1 MMEQPSRTGAEIDD
15 ALVSS
20 FFIGDTLFGF
30 DTVKVQEVVRVSNV
44 TPVHHAPPFVRGV
57 MNLRGRIVTV
67 VDLATRLGLG
77 SVDVN
82 EESRTYIVEWKQEHL
97 GLLVDRTS
105 DVVSFDRGAIKPPPE
120 NVRGVSGAMLE
131 GMCQAGGRLVALL
144 NLEAMLDDSDR
155 GLGRSTPA
163 GTAERA

>member
-1 MMEQPSRTGAEIDD
+1 MVQQASRPEADTED

-20 FFIGDTLFGF
+20 FFIGETLFGF
-30 DTVKVQEVVRVSNV
+30 DTVTVQEVVRVGNV

-77 SVDVN
+77 SVAVDDD
-82 EESRTYIVEWKQEHL
+82 SRTYIVEWKQEHL

-105 DVVSFDRGAIKPPPE
+105 DVVTFDRGDVKPPPE
-120 NVRGVSGAMLE
+120 NVRGVSGRMLE

-144 NLEAMLDDSDR
+144 NLEAMLDDSER
-155 GLGRSTPA
+155 GLGGPRPAATERS
-163 GTAERA
+163 